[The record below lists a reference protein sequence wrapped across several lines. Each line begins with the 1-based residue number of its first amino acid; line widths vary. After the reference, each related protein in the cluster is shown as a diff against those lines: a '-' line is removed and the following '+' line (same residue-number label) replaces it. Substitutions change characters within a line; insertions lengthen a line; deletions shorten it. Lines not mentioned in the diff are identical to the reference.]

1 MNLKYVFMY
10 GAISTLF
17 IIHIFMK
24 TSLSFQDSSSE
35 ISWAEQLIIIAEI
48 IAIVAIYEMIIF
60 IISVLIG
67 YHEAVNPSMGLS
79 SLFTNVFL
87 GSLLFKLAILIVVSL
102 IIMSTFEDDG
112 DGNNA
117 DVNELVD
124 DDMEYVFVILSECL
138 FNAIL
143 ASTISLIFPS
153 KFGNQVDNKKIN
165 TTPEQRVLQRHK
177 NIRRLPS
184 LRINTDYDLKDNS
197 EDIELYAKQMAELG
211 YDEETARK
219 QAKQFYNSKK

>member
-1 MNLKYVFMY
+1 
-10 GAISTLF
+10 
-17 IIHIFMK
+17 
-24 TSLSFQDSSSE
+24 
-35 ISWAEQLIIIAEI
+35 
-48 IAIVAIYEMIIF
+48 
-60 IISVLIG
+60 
-67 YHEAVNPSMGLS
+67 
-79 SLFTNVFL
+79 
-87 GSLLFKLAILIVVSL
+87 
-102 IIMSTFEDDG
+102 MSTFEDDG

-117 DVNELVD
+117 DISELVD

-165 TTPEQRVLQRHK
+165 ATPEQRVLQRQK

-219 QAKQFYNSKK
+219 QAKQFYNSKKWSILFLCQSGDPI

>member
-1 MNLKYVFMY
+1 MY
-10 GAISTLF
+10 GIISSLF
-17 IIHIFMK
+17 IFHIFMK
-24 TSLSFQDSSSE
+24 TSISFQDPPSE

-48 IAIVAIYEMIIF
+48 IVIVAIYEMIIL

-87 GSLLFKLAILIVVSL
+87 GSLLFKLVILIVVSL

-112 DGNNA
+112 DGNSA
-117 DVNELVD
+117 DVSELAD

-153 KFGNQVDNKKIN
+153 KFRNQVDNKKIN

-177 NIRRLPS
+177 NIRR
-184 LRINTDYDLKDNS
+184 INTDYDLRDNS
-197 EDIELYAKQMAELG
+197 EDIELYVKQMAELG

-219 QAKQFYNSKK
+219 HAKQFYNSKK

>member
-10 GAISTLF
+10 GIISSLF
-17 IIHIFMK
+17 IFHIFMK
-24 TSLSFQDSSSE
+24 TSISFQDPPSE

-48 IAIVAIYEMIIF
+48 IVIVAIYEMIIL

-87 GSLLFKLAILIVVSL
+87 GSLLFKLVILIVVSL

-112 DGNNA
+112 DGNSA
-117 DVNELVD
+117 DVSELAD

-153 KFGNQVDNKKIN
+153 KFRNQVDNKKIN

-177 NIRRLPS
+177 NIRR
-184 LRINTDYDLKDNS
+184 INTDYDLRDNS
-197 EDIELYAKQMAELG
+197 EDIELYVKQMAELG

-219 QAKQFYNSKK
+219 HAKQFYNSKK

>member
-10 GAISTLF
+10 GIISSLF
-17 IIHIFMK
+17 IFHIFMK
-24 TSLSFQDSSSE
+24 TSISFQDPPSE

-48 IAIVAIYEMIIF
+48 IVIVAIYEMIIL

-87 GSLLFKLAILIVVSL
+87 GSLLFKLVILIVVSL
-102 IIMSTFEDDG
+102 ITMSTFEDDG
-112 DGNNA
+112 DGNSA
-117 DVNELVD
+117 DVSELAD

-153 KFGNQVDNKKIN
+153 KFRNQVDNKKIN

-177 NIRRLPS
+177 NIRR
-184 LRINTDYDLKDNS
+184 INTDYDLRDNS
-197 EDIELYAKQMAELG
+197 EDIELYVKQMAELG

-219 QAKQFYNSKK
+219 HAKQFYNSKK

>member
-10 GAISTLF
+10 GIISSLF
-17 IIHIFMK
+17 IFHIFMK
-24 TSLSFQDSSSE
+24 TSISFQDPPSE

-48 IAIVAIYEMIIF
+48 IVIVAIYEMIIL

-87 GSLLFKLAILIVVSL
+87 GSLLFKLVILIVVSL
-102 IIMSTFEDDG
+102 IIMSAFEDDG
-112 DGNNA
+112 DGNSA
-117 DVNELVD
+117 DVSELAD

-153 KFGNQVDNKKIN
+153 KFRNQVDNKKIN

-177 NIRRLPS
+177 NIRR
-184 LRINTDYDLKDNS
+184 INTDYDLRDNS
-197 EDIELYAKQMAELG
+197 EDIELYVKQMAELG

-219 QAKQFYNSKK
+219 HAKQFYNSKK

>member
-10 GAISTLF
+10 GIISSLCLF
-17 IIHIFMK
+17 HIFMN
-24 TSLSFQDSSSE
+24 TSLSIQGPSSE
-35 ISWAEQLIIIAEI
+35 ISWAERLIIFAEI
-48 IAIVAIYEMIIF
+48 IVIVAIYEMIIL

-87 GSLLFKLAILIVVSL
+87 GSLLFKLVILIVVSL

-112 DGNNA
+112 DRNSA
-117 DVNELVD
+117 DVSELAD
-124 DDMEYVFVILSECL
+124 DDMEYVFDILSECL

-143 ASTISLIFPS
+143 ASTISLAFPS
-153 KFGNQVDNKKIN
+153 KFGNQVDN

-177 NIRRLPS
+177 NIRR
-184 LRINTDYDLKDNS
+184 INTDYDLRDNS
-197 EDIELYAKQMAELG
+197 EDIELYVKQMAELG
-211 YDEETARK
+211 HDENAAR
-219 QAKQFYNSKK
+219 QHAIQFYQQNEK

>member
-1 MNLKYVFMY
+1 
-10 GAISTLF
+10 
-17 IIHIFMK
+17 MK
-24 TSLSFQDSSSE
+24 TSISFQDPPSE

-48 IAIVAIYEMIIF
+48 IVIVAIYEMIIL

-87 GSLLFKLAILIVVSL
+87 GSLLFKLVILIVVSL

-112 DGNNA
+112 DGNSA
-117 DVNELVD
+117 DVSELAD

-153 KFGNQVDNKKIN
+153 KFRNQVDNKKIN

-177 NIRRLPS
+177 NIRR
-184 LRINTDYDLKDNS
+184 INTDYDLRDNS
-197 EDIELYAKQMAELG
+197 EDIELYVKQMAELG

-219 QAKQFYNSKK
+219 HAKQFYNSKK

>member
-10 GAISTLF
+10 GIISSLF
-17 IIHIFMK
+17 IFHIFMK
-24 TSLSFQDSSSE
+24 TSISFQDPPSE

-48 IAIVAIYEMIIF
+48 IVIVAIYEMIIL

-153 KFGNQVDNKKIN
+153 KFRNQVDNKKIN

-177 NIRRLPS
+177 NIRR
-184 LRINTDYDLKDNS
+184 INTDYDLRDNS
-197 EDIELYAKQMAELG
+197 EDIELYVKQMAELG

>member
-1 MNLKYVFMY
+1 
-10 GAISTLF
+10 
-17 IIHIFMK
+17 MK
-24 TSLSFQDSSSE
+24 TSLSFQDPSSE

-48 IAIVAIYEMIIF
+48 IVIIAIYEMIIL

-87 GSLLFKLAILIVVSL
+87 GSLLFKLVILILVSL

-117 DVNELVD
+117 DGSELVD

-165 TTPEQRVLQRHK
+165 TTPEERVLQRHK
-177 NIRRLPS
+177 NIRR
-184 LRINTDYDLKDNS
+184 INTDYDLRDNS
-197 EDIELYAKQMAELG
+197 EDIELYVKQMAELG

-219 QAKQFYNSKK
+219 HAKQFYNSKK

>member
-10 GAISTLF
+10 GIISSLF
-17 IIHIFMK
+17 IFHIFMK
-24 TSLSFQDSSSE
+24 TSISFQDPPSE

-48 IAIVAIYEMIIF
+48 IVIVAIYEMIIL

-153 KFGNQVDNKKIN
+153 KFRNQVDNKKIN

-177 NIRRLPS
+177 NIRR
-184 LRINTDYDLKDNS
+184 INTDYDLRDNS

>member
-1 MNLKYVFMY
+1 MY
-10 GAISTLF
+10 GIISSLF
-17 IIHIFMK
+17 IFHIFMK
-24 TSLSFQDSSSE
+24 TSISFQDPPSE

-48 IAIVAIYEMIIF
+48 IVIVAIYEMIIL

-87 GSLLFKLAILIVVSL
+87 GSLLFKLVILIVVSL
-102 IIMSTFEDDG
+102 ITMSTFEDDG
-112 DGNNA
+112 DGNSA
-117 DVNELVD
+117 DVSELAD

-153 KFGNQVDNKKIN
+153 KFRNQVDNKKIN

-177 NIRRLPS
+177 NIRR
-184 LRINTDYDLKDNS
+184 INTDYDLRDNS
-197 EDIELYAKQMAELG
+197 EDIELYVKQMAELG

-219 QAKQFYNSKK
+219 HAKQFYNSKK